1 MTLQLKLKG
10 KYMISRDC
18 QLTVVLWNKNI
29 KTYLDFYNSY
39 VVFSL
44 GKIFFTI
51 HAEDTEF
58 DFCFCFSVMFLLK
71 FLKINGFLK
80 SIFIEFDVLFK
91 VSIIF

>member
-10 KYMISRDC
+10 KYMISRDW

-51 HAEDTEF
+51 RAEDIEF
-58 DFCFCFSVMFLLK
+58 DFCFYFSVMSLLK
-71 FLKINGFLK
+71 FLKKRWLFK
-80 SIFIEFDVLFK
+80 SIFYRI
-91 VSIIF
+91 